1 MQKLNY
7 TNDIQASLENFK
19 IEIQETSQPFLLTY
33 WNTINTIGKGAIQ
46 FMELVKQEFPEQF
59 KKIN

>member
-1 MQKLNY
+1 MQKINY
-7 TNDIQASLENFK
+7 TNDINASFENFK
-19 IEIQETSQPFLLTY
+19 IEIQETSQHFILTY

-46 FMELVKQEFPEQF
+46 FMALVKKEFPEQF

>member
-7 TNDIQASLENFK
+7 TNDINASLENFK
-19 IEIQETSQPFLLTY
+19 IEIQESNQPFFLTY
-33 WNTINTIGKGAIQ
+33 WKAINSIGKGAIQ

>member
-1 MQKLNY
+1 MQKLHY
-7 TNDIQASLENFK
+7 TNDLQASLENFK
-19 IEIQETSQPFLLTY
+19 IEIQESNQPFFLTY
-33 WNTINTIGKGAIQ
+33 WNTINAIGKGGIK

>member
-1 MQKLNY
+1 MQKINY

-19 IEIQETSQPFLLTY
+19 IEIQETNQPFFLTY
-33 WNTINTIGKGAIQ
+33 WNALNSIGGGAIH
-46 FMELVKQEFPEQF
+46 FMALVKKEFPEQF

>member
-1 MQKLNY
+1 MKKLHY
-7 TNDIQASLENFK
+7 TNDINASLENFK
-19 IEIQETSQPFLLTY
+19 IEIQESSQHFLLTY
-33 WNTINTIGKGAIQ
+33 WKAINSIGGGAIH

>member
-1 MQKLNY
+1 MQKINY
-7 TNDIQASLENFK
+7 TNDVNASFENFK
-19 IEIQETSQPFLLTY
+19 IEIQESSKPFLLTY